1 MSIASLCLFWIV
13 FFICLFAESEVIFI
27 FKVFNQRL
35 AGYLMLKGFK
45 LLSVEPNRDIKDFNI
60 FTFEKSDKLNRTI
73 KQYEKIKDFLI

>member
-1 MSIASLCLFWIV
+1 M
-13 FFICLFAESEVIFI
+13 IFI

-45 LLSVEPNRDIKDFNI
+45 LLSVEPNRNIKDFNI

-73 KQYEKIKDFLI
+73 KQYEKIKDFII